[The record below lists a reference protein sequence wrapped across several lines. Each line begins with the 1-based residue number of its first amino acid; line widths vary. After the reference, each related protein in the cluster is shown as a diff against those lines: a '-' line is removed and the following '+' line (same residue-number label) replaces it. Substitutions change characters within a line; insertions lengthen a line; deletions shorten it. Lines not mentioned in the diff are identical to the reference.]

1 MSRATENKEEILKIH
16 GCIDLINQRIDTIEN
31 NHLAHIKKDID
42 RILYILGAVGLVVV
56 GELFVLL
63 NKVL

>member
-31 NHLAHIKKDID
+31 NHLKHIQKSIHKLLKNVVNWQTDMHLPDI
-42 RILYILGAVGLVVV
+42 
-56 GELFVLL
+56 
-63 NKVL
+63 